1 MFPTI
6 VGFLSPLFSRVW
18 ISLPISVST
27 AKIPFYAHFIALNG
41 YPVPQ
46 LPRDESVGHMRL

>member
-6 VGFLSPLFSRVW
+6 VGFLSPLLSRVW

-27 AKIPFYAHFIALNG
+27 AKFPFYAHFIALNG
-41 YPVPQ
+41 YLVP
-46 LPRDESVGHMRL
+46 

>member
-27 AKIPFYAHFIALNG
+27 AKSVYGEGFEEIKTGLNIKKSKETAKEG
-41 YPVPQ
+41 
-46 LPRDESVGHMRL
+46 